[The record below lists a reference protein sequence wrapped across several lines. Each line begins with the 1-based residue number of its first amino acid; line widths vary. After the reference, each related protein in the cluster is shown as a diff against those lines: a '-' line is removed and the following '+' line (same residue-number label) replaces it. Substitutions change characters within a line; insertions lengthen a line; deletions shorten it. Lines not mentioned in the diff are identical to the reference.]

1 MNRRISGVLGL
12 GVTTALIAAAAHP
25 SLAQQDSPLRGAEP
39 LAACPDCGA
48 AVVRVISAPNLAV
61 GNAHVLKDGHAAKHG
76 FTQYRKVGKGV
87 YEKAFGKG
95 PDVIKG

>member
-1 MNRRISGVLGL
+1 MPIFEYRCVAEGCPHCRAGFDQLERLG
-12 GVTTALIAAAAHP
+12 A
-25 SLAQQDSPLRGAEP
+25 DPLT
-39 LAACPDCGA
+39 ACPDCGA
-48 AVVRVISAPNLAV
+48 AVARVISAPNLAV